1 MLNRTLFLACAAFA
15 LLAGVPE
22 AVAQEAGGDYVNLP
36 YELSSERLTN
46 FQPLFA
52 DQIPVPQT
60 PITLSPRFFTGLF
73 EHPRPPLADR
83 ARRTVGQYEKQRGQ
97 YIECKLESGRV
108 LVGTVGYATSEG
120 FELQT
125 GAIGTHWVKYSELA
139 SMPMPA
145 DATGRKFL
153 RGLEIG
159 GMVVVAIV
167 AIPILV
173 PILTLLCASGDCSC

>member
-1 MLNRTLFLACAAFA
+1 
-15 LLAGVPE
+15 
-22 AVAQEAGGDYVNLP
+22 
-36 YELSSERLTN
+36 
-46 FQPLFA
+46 
-52 DQIPVPQT
+52 
-60 PITLSPRFFTGLF
+60 
-73 EHPRPPLADR
+73 
-83 ARRTVGQYEKQRGQ
+83 VGQYEKQRGQ
-97 YIECKLESGRV
+97 YIECKLEGGRV

-125 GAIGTHWVKYSELA
+125 GAIGTHWLKYSELA
-139 SMPMPA
+139 SMPMPV

-173 PILTLLCASGDCSC
+173 PILTLLCASGDCPC